1 MTQGDY
7 EQRKARQDAGEP
19 TDEDLRLIKQYEQ
32 EGYSCRGNNSAE
44 SPETTST
51 NSEPV
56 SNGDSSTAPSTESP
70 SRKGASTGSATVP
83 SAERSSGRPAG
94 KS

>member
-19 TDEDLRLIKQYEQ
+19 TDEDLRLIKQYER
-32 EGYSCRGNNSAE
+32 EGYSCRGSNSAE

-51 NSEPV
+51 SSEPAG
-56 SNGDSSTAPSTESP
+56 SEDSSTARTMEHPSKRAESKD
-70 SRKGASTGSATVP
+70 SVTAA
-83 SAERSSGRPAG
+83 SAEKSSGRTG
-94 KS
+94 TKS